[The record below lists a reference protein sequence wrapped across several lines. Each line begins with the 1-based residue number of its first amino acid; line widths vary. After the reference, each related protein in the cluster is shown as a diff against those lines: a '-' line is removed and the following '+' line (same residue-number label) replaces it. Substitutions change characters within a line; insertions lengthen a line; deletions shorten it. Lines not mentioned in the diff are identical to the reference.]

1 MKITQFGGDFGRI
14 IYKNTSKMD
23 EDEITLFQNYAMKK
37 TTIISSVA
45 FTLFFVLFGIG
56 LSFVILPMGIILIV
70 CGCIG
75 GLIFMPYLLKD
86 SVKKQNTQNLGD
98 RKYLNTFEFYEN
110 SVLVTTEATSSK
122 ETNDYKP
129 IANQTINYNELYQ
142 LVVYKA
148 HLFLFISPGQS
159 FILSFKGMT
168 KGTYQDVID
177 LIKSKGVKIID
188 KTNVAVP
195 ATKN

>member
-1 MKITQFGGDFGRI
+1 MEELL
-14 IYKNTSKMD
+14 YKNTSKMD

-37 TTIISSVA
+37 TTIISSA
-45 FTLFFVLFGIG
+45 TFTLFFVLLGIG

-188 KTNVAVP
+188 KTNVADP